1 MSIRPR
7 CSIPPPDIERLRH
20 IVESAERVE
29 RFIAGR
35 MRADLEGDDQLAL
48 AIVKSIE
55 MVGEAAAH
63 VGIAVRAEL
72 PEIPWPKV
80 VGMRNHLI
88 HSYFDIDNDRV
99 WDTATEDLPK
109 LKAIIERYLN
119 EGAHP

>member
-1 MSIRPR
+1 M
-7 CSIPPPDIERLRH
+7 E
-20 IVESAERVE
+20 
-29 RFIAGR
+29 
-35 MRADLEGDDQLAL
+35 DDEQLML

-55 MVGEAAAH
+55 IVGEAAARI
-63 VGIAVRAEL
+63 GTEVRSEL

-119 EGAHP
+119 KGVQP

>member
-1 MSIRPR
+1 
-7 CSIPPPDIERLRH
+7 L
-20 IVESAERVE
+20 ESDE
-29 RFIAGR
+29 
-35 MRADLEGDDQLAL
+35 QLAL

-55 MVGEAAAH
+55 IAGEAAAH
-63 VGIAVRAEL
+63 IGPEVRAKL

-80 VGMRNHLI
+80 VAMRNHLI

-119 EGAHP
+119 EGAKT

>member
-1 MSIRPR
+1 M
-7 CSIPPPDIERLRH
+7 
-20 IVESAERVE
+20 E

-35 MRADLEGDDQLAL
+35 TRADLEDDEQLAL

-55 MVGEAAAH
+55 IAGEAAAH
-63 VGIAVRAEL
+63 VGTDIRAKI
-72 PEIPWPKV
+72 PEVPWPKV

-88 HSYFDIDNDRV
+88 HSYFAIDNDRV

-119 EGAHP
+119 EGATQ

>member
-1 MSIRPR
+1 VTKSSIPPR

-20 IVESAERVE
+20 IILSAERVE

-35 MRADLEGDDQLAL
+35 TRADLETDEQLTL

-55 MVGEAAAH
+55 IVGEAAARI
-63 VGIAVRAEL
+63 GTKVRADL

-99 WDTATEDLPK
+99 WDTATEDC
-109 LKAIIERYLN
+109 RN
-119 EGAHP
+119 

>member
-1 MSIRPR
+1 LFIQPR
-7 CSIPPPDIERLRH
+7 CSIPPRDVERLRH

-29 RFIAGR
+29 RFIVGR
-35 MRADLEGDDQLAL
+35 TRADLESDEQLAL

-55 MVGEAAAH
+55 IAGEAAAH
-63 VGIAVRAEL
+63 IGAEVREQL
-72 PEIPWPKV
+72 PQIPWPKV

-99 WDTATEDLPK
+99 WDTATVDLPE

-119 EGAHP
+119 EGAKQ

>member
-1 MSIRPR
+1 
-7 CSIPPPDIERLRH
+7 
-20 IVESAERVE
+20 VE

-35 MRADLEGDDQLAL
+35 TRPDLEGDDMLAL

-55 MVGEAAAH
+55 IVGEAAAH
-63 VGIAVRAEL
+63 VGMEVRGEL

-119 EGAHP
+119 EGAQP

>member
-1 MSIRPR
+1 MN
-7 CSIPPPDIERLRH
+7 
-20 IVESAERVE
+20 
-29 RFIAGR
+29 
-35 MRADLEGDDQLAL
+35 LEDDDQLAL

-55 MVGEAAAH
+55 IVGEAAAH
-63 VGIAVRAEL
+63 VGTEVRAEL
-72 PEIPWPKV
+72 SEIPWPKV

-119 EGAHP
+119 DRSQP

>member
-1 MSIRPR
+1 M
-7 CSIPPPDIERLRH
+7 
-20 IVESAERVE
+20 A

-35 MRADLEGDDQLAL
+35 SRADLEDDEQLAL

-55 MVGEAAAH
+55 IAGEAAAH
-63 VGIAVRAEL
+63 VGVDVRAQL
-72 PEIPWPKV
+72 PGIPWPKV

-88 HSYFDIDNDRV
+88 HSYFAIDNDRV

-119 EGAHP
+119 EGATS